1 MTADAASPDTPT
13 DPRELADTVAIDAAR
28 VYSRSI
34 QRDLWAPMM
43 FATSV
48 AKQVVAALADA
59 GLLSLSGDSTQTTDG
74 VDPDVLAVLE
84 YVSRGRRYVGVEP
97 YPDFEARRALGRLH
111 DEGSLRS
118 RASGTPDLTLAP
130 NHLTALR
137 DAAAGLN
144 LKQVAKLRKTTKSAA
159 TMRLARARLRLR
171 SITTAQAVYE
181 ATMRGLLRG
190 VPRP

>member
-74 VDPDVLAVLE
+74 
-84 YVSRGRRYVGVEP
+84 
-97 YPDFEARRALGRLH
+97 
-111 DEGSLRS
+111 EGSLRS
-118 RASGTPDLTLAP
+118 RASGTP
-130 NHLTALR
+130 
-137 DAAAGLN
+137 
-144 LKQVAKLRKTTKSAA
+144 
-159 TMRLARARLRLR
+159 
-171 SITTAQAVYE
+171 AQTRE
-181 ATMRGLLRG
+181 ET
-190 VPRP
+190 